1 MYYST
6 NFKLYKVL
14 ENDHFNQGVGVITI
28 ETIFP
33 KEYVIKKIENMDK
46 LLNDGSSRAVAFGD
60 TAVNILNVPADGTTT
75 YIDNKKDY
83 HHHQPPVVDDGD
95 NGTVDNNGDGS
106 SNGTVDN
113 NGDGS
118 SNGNKK
124 NSSNGTKKRRWSY
137 GIDTEKDGTSNGNNI
152 KNDSNDDGMIFGLST
167 TVVVIII
174 GVGVTVLLLLVCLM
188 CKK

>member
-75 YIDNKKDY
+75 YI
-83 HHHQPPVVDDGD
+83 D